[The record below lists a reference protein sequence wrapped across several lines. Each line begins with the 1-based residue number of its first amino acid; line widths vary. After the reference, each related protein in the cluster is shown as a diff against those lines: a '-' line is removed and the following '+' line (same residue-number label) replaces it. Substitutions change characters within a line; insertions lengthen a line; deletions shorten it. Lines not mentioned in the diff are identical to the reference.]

1 MLYLKKF
8 ESFLNESIN
17 RAPLYHFTKYDK
29 FLKIITE
36 DLLKTNKPYLTHP
49 DLPQESISLTRD
61 KLFSQKSFSKYRI
74 ELDTDKL
81 LAAGFKPIPIH
92 EFNLSAKIA
101 KKKFGSEIPDNFIP
115 SGQQEERIYK
125 SIPNIGKY
133 IINIDVNGSSP
144 YDYTILDIIKQLE
157 LHKDNQHYPIKEII
171 DFLLKYPNINLRQLL
186 NWRLDKN
193 MTPLNAELINKL
205 IKA

>member
-17 RAPLYHFTKYDK
+17 RAPLYHFTKSDK

-49 DLPQESISLTRD
+49 DLPKESISLTRD
-61 KLFSQKSFSKYRI
+61 KLFIQKSFSKYRI

-92 EFNLSAKIA
+92 EFNLSAKID
-101 KKKFGSEIPDNFIP
+101 KIKFGSEIPDNFIP
-115 SGQQEERIYK
+115 SNQQEERIYK

-133 IINIDVNGSSP
+133 IINIDVNN
-144 YDYTILDIIKQLE
+144 DYTILDIIKQLE
-157 LHKDNQHYPIKEII
+157 LHKDIQHYPIKEII

-193 MTPLNAELINKL
+193 MPPLNAKLINEL